1 MNFKCE
7 SKNDNLVMNITS
19 CLQSMN
25 ISEIDEIFFFSLE
38 RYLRL
43 SSWIIFLKLIN
54 FDNGKWLILII
65 RVLPKYMRFLFE
77 ENVLGNILWRYDNI
91 PVKMRKYLWRHN
103 SIWNIMSNQSSSSP
117 HKSLIWRS
125 QNIRN
130 YNH

>member
-1 MNFKCE
+1 MNDKCE

-25 ISEIDEIFFFSLE
+25 ISLIDEIFFFSLE

-65 RVLPKYMRFLFE
+65 RVLPDNMRKIIFE
-77 ENVLGNILWRYDNI
+77 ENVLGNILWRCDNI
-91 PVKMRKYLWRHN
+91 LRRWENICGDIIQFGILCKIRAAPV
-103 SIWNIMSNQSSSSP
+103 
-117 HKSLIWRS
+117 LIKVWYDVVK
-125 QNIRN
+125 I
-130 YNH
+130 